1 MSLCLKRLSDDW
13 QKHYRHPIL
22 LVESFV
28 DRQLFRATAYKAY
41 GWQALGY
48 SSGFKRVAEDF
59 YQRHGRPKELW
70 VKELH
75 PRAWQW
81 LRAKQWPAHLVA
93 YEKATDRKSTR
104 LNSSHTVISYA
115 VFCLKKKKK
124 KIHKH
129 PTTTTTPTYTH
140 QYALI

>member
-28 DRQLFRATAYKAY
+28 DRQLFRATAYKAC

-81 LRAKQWPAHLVA
+81 LRAKQWPRPLWLM
-93 YEKATDRKSTR
+93 KKR
-104 LNSSHTVISYA
+104 LRQVGW
-115 VFCLKKKKK
+115 CLPSKWPTSL
-124 KIHKH
+124 KH
-129 PTTTTTPTYTH
+129 FH
-140 QYALI
+140 HCRNG